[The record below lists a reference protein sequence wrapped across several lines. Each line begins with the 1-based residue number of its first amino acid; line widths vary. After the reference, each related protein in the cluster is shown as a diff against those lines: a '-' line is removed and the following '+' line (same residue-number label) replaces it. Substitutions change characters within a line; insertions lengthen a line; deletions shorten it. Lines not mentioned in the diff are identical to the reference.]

1 MCDSARVIER
11 AVFHSN
17 TKEVVLMPKE
27 FTDEAR
33 ESQPKLLPDSTHAF
47 ADVQDD
53 GNQSEVAHRVHMARL
68 AESLKVYGILP
79 QLALEDHR
87 RDEKHM
93 LQGRVAEQEVDACRK
108 DDEPQ
113 ESKPTVYEV
122 KKGDTVWGIS
132 RDYLRR
138 SNSENPSEQAVKAM
152 ALSIAKENRLA
163 NPDRIQPGLKLKLP
177 EVCAPTIT
185 KADAPAMK
193 PQTAEKEPGV
203 KPEDEKPAQVDTK
216 PEPPE
221 EEKTADSGLDFVR
234 YQFDKIDKD
243 SDHHVTRREI
253 DHYVRDNKDLLSEKQ
268 VSALEKVGER
278 ESTLQK
284 QSNDENS
291 RENWGITRQ
300 DIDVAER
307 RMHAIE
313 YAQAHFE
320 SMDGNGNGHV
330 SKFEIRG
337 YVRANDA
344 RLSKEERADCQLLMD
359 QCGDLD
365 DKCNDEMF
373 FECGGFS
380 KKDLEAAQNELGAKT
395 LSGEDKL
402 PLPKE
407 PDNAPEEGFDPVT
420 MQDFSKE
427 SLRLFDKVDS
437 DADNSLSA
445 RELRAAVQSDNYKGK
460 DRQAVAALYRS
471 RSDIAEMKDD
481 DFLVPD
487 SNVRRG
493 DLEQMEVKRIE
504 SIAQSKNIKTAR
516 DYLARDNNFLRLDTD
531 ADDYLS
537 KEEVSTALQSNWL
550 NAEQR
555 TSLTF
560 LRDHLDKVSDASNDE
575 RGPEFRG
582 ITQMDLDA
590 FGNTEFATIEQ
601 NLLNAYQMQKQ
612 ALK

>member
-1 MCDSARVIER
+1 
-11 AVFHSN
+11 
-17 TKEVVLMPKE
+17 
-27 FTDEAR
+27 
-33 ESQPKLLPDSTHAF
+33 
-47 ADVQDD
+47 
-53 GNQSEVAHRVHMARL
+53 
-68 AESLKVYGILP
+68 
-79 QLALEDHR
+79 
-87 RDEKHM
+87 
-93 LQGRVAEQEVDACRK
+93 
-108 DDEPQ
+108 
-113 ESKPTVYEV
+113 
-122 KKGDTVWGIS
+122 
-132 RDYLRR
+132 
-138 SNSENPSEQAVKAM
+138 
-152 ALSIAKENRLA
+152 
-163 NPDRIQPGLKLKLP
+163 
-177 EVCAPTIT
+177 
-185 KADAPAMK
+185 
-193 PQTAEKEPGV
+193 
-203 KPEDEKPAQVDTK
+203 
-216 PEPPE
+216 
-221 EEKTADSGLDFVR
+221 
-234 YQFDKIDKD
+234 
-243 SDHHVTRREI
+243 
-253 DHYVRDNKDLLSEKQ
+253 
-268 VSALEKVGER
+268 
-278 ESTLQK
+278 
-284 QSNDENS
+284 
-291 RENWGITRQ
+291 
-300 DIDVAER
+300 
-307 RMHAIE
+307 
-313 YAQAHFE
+313 
-320 SMDGNGNGHV
+320 V

-365 DKCNDEMF
+365 DKCNDEVF

-402 PLPKE
+402 PLPEE
-407 PDNAPEEGFDPVT
+407 PDNAPEEDFDPVT

-537 KEEVSTALQSNWL
+537 KEEVSTALQSNSL